1 MTVREPENVL
11 LVERDGPVT
20 TVTLNRPH
28 RRNAVNQNILDEL
41 ARFFASC
48 RRDRDCKV
56 IVLRGSGDHFCVG
69 LDLVGAHGDDPIL
82 NELLLGDWGIADI
95 LRDMR
100 ACPQP
105 IVTLANGSIAGAG
118 LIFALTSDIIMASD
132 DAFFTTAFINLGLSG
147 TELGVAW
154 RLQRTIGISLA
165 REIAF
170 TSARLPA
177 ERALT
182 AGLVSQVVPKDELLG
197 EGVALANRIAQ
208 YSQDALRLTKRN
220 LDLALQSPSIET
232 SYELEER
239 AQLRLAASGVLER
252 ALTEFNA
259 RKTRE

>member
-1 MTVREPENVL
+1 MTDSGPEQVL
-11 LVERDGPVT
+11 LIERDGPVA

-28 RRNAVNQNILDEL
+28 RRNAVTQRLLDEL
-41 ARFFASC
+41 GRLFASC
-48 RRDRDCKV
+48 RRDRECKA

-82 NELLLGDWGIADI
+82 EDLLLGDWDIADI

-100 ACPQP
+100 SCPQP
-105 IVTLANGSIAGAG
+105 VITLANGSVAGAG
-118 LIFALTSDIIMASD
+118 LIFALASDIIIASE
-132 DAFFTTAFINLGLSG
+132 DAFFTTSFINLGLSG

-182 AGLVSQVVPKDELLG
+182 AGLVSQVVPADQLLA
-197 EGVALANRIAQ
+197 EGHSMAKRIAQ
-208 YSQDALRLTKRN
+208 YSLDALRLTKRN
-220 LDLALQSPSIET
+220 LDLALQSPMVEI

-239 AQLRLAASGVLER
+239 AQLRRAASGALDE
-252 ALTEFNA
+252 ALTKFNA
-259 RKTRE
+259 HKSGK